1 MRRRRRRRVV
11 ARAAARAAVAASAE
25 SLAAASTAPWSRSR
39 RSRCRSRRGQSTQSR
54 DRGQSTQSRDRH
66 RRSRG
71 LRHRRRC
78 WCTARRPAS
87 PSRATSTR
95 APVSKC
101 IQIDSAAQRHTSPAR
116 AMRPDPSCTRVWR
129 KTSTEPAATQHG
141 ADGRLSHD
149 ETAGSNRGSARMHAV
164 LPGATNRVLAT
175 GATRRTREEAAPSH
189 RQMQS
194 TRAAA
199 RHLSERGAR
208 RAAGETGASDAAT
221 GPIVC
226 YPPRPMANDP
236 TDARRSREGMRL
248 EQRRTS
254 CLQPV
259 RGCFGPARRRR
270 S

>member
-1 MRRRRRRRVV
+1 MGATAVE
-11 ARAAARAAVAASAE
+11 AATAAAVGVNVAGSLAAG

-39 RSRCRSRRGQSTQSR
+39 RSRCRTGRTYTESR
-54 DRGQSTQSRDRH
+54 D
-66 RRSRG
+66 
-71 LRHRRRC
+71 HRRRIRRPSPTTNGHRRTC
-78 WCTARRPAS
+78 WCTAIQQAS
-87 PSRATSTR
+87 PSRAATAR

-149 ETAGSNRGSARMHAV
+149 ETSGSNRGSARMHAV
-164 LPGATNRVLAT
+164 LPGAPNRVLAT

-194 TRAAA
+194 TRVAA
-199 RHLSERGAR
+199 RNLRERGAR

-236 TDARRSREGMRL
+236 TDARRRREGMRL